1 MSARPLV
8 GTGAQRARTTA
19 TSFLEGPDARSEPA
33 PLEASRFIEGEAVT
47 WGIDALGLPIRDIG
61 G

>member
-1 MSARPLV
+1 
-8 GTGAQRARTTA
+8 
-19 TSFLEGPDARSEPA
+19 
-33 PLEASRFIEGEAVT
+33 LEASRFIEGEAVT